1 MAIGA
6 LGVVIALSGLS
17 IVFVLSRVAS
27 ALERIAKTLEDNKG
41 DKSNDH
47 F

>member
-1 MAIGA
+1 MTVGS

-17 IVFVLSRVAS
+17 IVFTLSRVAS
-27 ALERIAKTLEDNKG
+27 ALERIAKTIEDNKG